1 MSIPKKGTAGKK
13 KIVKKQK
20 EILVAAN
27 KDNGFRL
34 YLQQM
39 NILSP
44 EEFKAVISDP
54 SKKSVMTGLY
64 KDYLESLD
72 PKDGIPF

>member
-34 YLQQM
+34 YLQQ
-39 NILSP
+39 LKRD
-44 EEFKAVISDP
+44 E
-54 SKKSVMTGLY
+54 
-64 KDYLESLD
+64 YLE
-72 PKDGIPF
+72 KW